1 PIPFK
6 SPNGSTGMQSAT
18 SDRFPPRHIEGQC
31 VHRCTLSKTTPPQMV
46 FYHQASRCEWHQQ
59 RGGPIG
65 PSLYNP
71 SLHGPNPIAF
81 MTPSPGSRP

>member
-1 PIPFK
+1 E
-6 SPNGSTGMQSAT
+6 SPNGSIGMES
-18 SDRFPPRHIEGQC
+18 SPSEGFPPRHIEGQC
-31 VHRCTLSKTTPPQMV
+31 VHRWCTTPPQMV

-71 SLHGPNPIAF
+71 SAHGANPVAF
-81 MTPSPGSRP
+81 MTPSPGSR